1 MTFKLNNKD
10 YNAKKLD
17 YNAVCDLYDLGTDIS
32 TLSNGINFS
41 SIRNFIAVLIFNNDT
56 ELAGKEINDHIVNG
70 GKLEDIVEIITKS
83 VEDSGFF
90 QALGKSTEAQA

>member
-10 YNAKKLD
+10 YNSKKLD

-32 TLSNGINFS
+32 TLANGINFS
-41 SIRNFIAVLIFNNDT
+41 SIRNFIAVLIFNNNV
-56 ELAGKEINDHIVNG
+56 EQAGKEINDHIVNG
-70 GKLEDIVEIITKS
+70 GKLEEIIEIITKS
-83 VEDSGFF
+83 VEESGFF